1 MALFR
6 LIINI
11 GKRVAEVIQKV
22 ISIYIHSKMVS
33 YIIEYTYTFTL
44 IQKVHIVDVGLFF
57 CRSVLRSLIRII
69 FHTKQILHAFCMPMR
84 NFEYMDTGKYSSTIK

>member
-57 CRSVLRSLIRII
+57 CRSVLRSLIRI
-69 FHTKQILHAFCMPMR
+69 FHTKQILQTFCMPMR
-84 NFEYMDTGKYSSTIK
+84 EILST